1 MSGVC
6 ERVSVGVQTQMPVGV
21 KPQLCRAPGGMAL
34 EVWGMSEKWAVSGVW
49 GGGVVNKKG
58 RGVRCARTDREGSD
72 SAGRVP
78 REHRMRGA
86 GMGGFNLS
94 LPL

>member
-6 ERVSVGVQTQMPVGV
+6 ERISVGVQTQMPVGV

-49 GGGVVNKKG
+49 GGGVVNL
-58 RGVRCARTDREGSD
+58 RPTS
-72 SAGRVP
+72 
-78 REHRMRGA
+78 
-86 GMGGFNLS
+86 F
-94 LPL
+94 